1 MHKTVSQWDKKN
13 SFISI
18 NIYYII
24 FIYIFYEFELRKYI
38 YKNIAL
44 IIYKY
49 VWIIHLSIFYLIIY
63 IYILCKNVNTKC
75 VLLSSLP
82 IKCTWNWP
90 EIAKKWIPRCGIKHT
105 YEMLLPS
112 DGYSSAL
119 VCHRVSAE
127 SNT

>member
-1 MHKTVSQWDKKN
+1 MHKIVSQWDKKN

-49 VWIIHLSIFYLIIY
+49 VWIIHLSIFIFIIY
-63 IYILCKNVNTKC
+63 IYYAKMSAQNVFYSPVSPKNAH
-75 VLLSSLP
+75 
-82 IKCTWNWP
+82 
-90 EIAKKWIPRCGIKHT
+90 EIDQK
-105 YEMLLPS
+105 
-112 DGYSSAL
+112 
-119 VCHRVSAE
+119 
-127 SNT
+127 